1 MGTVVAPLLAGFSI
15 TLLGIVVQYDKALRW
30 PDLALLLL
38 ATASVL
44 LLSVV
49 QFTYRA
55 HRYATI
61 PNEAKSWY
69 PEIERDRAQR
79 DRVYEELRNHRACHQ
94 FWAGRARRLYNV
106 AICVLLLGISVVLV
120 PSSPMGP
127 LRVAAAGVVLLGL
140 AGELLLLTAGWLL
153 APGRRGRRGRRGRVA
168 RAAWWLASGDPL
180 TRP

>member
-15 TLLGIVVQYDKALRW
+15 TLLGLVISAHEYIRW

-38 ATASVL
+38 AAASVL

-55 HRYATI
+55 HRYATT
-61 PNEAKSWY
+61 PDEAKSWY
-69 PEIERDRAQR
+69 PEIERDLEQSN
-79 DRVYEELRNHRACHQ
+79 RVHEELRNHRACHQ

-106 AICVLLLGISVVLV
+106 AICVLLLGIAVVLI
-120 PSSPMGP
+120 PSGPLGP
-127 LRVAAAGVVLLGL
+127 LRMAPAGVVLLGL
-140 AGELLLLTAGWLL
+140 AGELLLLAAGWLL
-153 APGRRGRRGRRGRVA
+153 APGRRGQRAGQGRLA